1 MMLLPLFFACTG
13 SDPIAWECQLSDP
26 DALYATQLGCAED
39 FDSLASA
46 PLDASIPGA
55 RSVKTVV
62 DRVDGNAAYFQD
74 SVVYPIH
81 WDFAVEHLSGD
92 GLPLVPSLGEFNAT
106 EYYSPDRR
114 FVLGAMTYYEEPAK
128 WVYEISP
135 YDTATSQLIALAFDR
150 IRQDV
155 WITED
160 LYFHPSS
167 TAVELAAE
175 TLPPHIPI
183 ITTDELF
190 ADITYQALNLGT
202 AMGQL
207 RFMTTTELED
217 QIPTYRDVLVIDA
230 VPNDIAIVAALIT
243 AEFQTPL
250 SHVNV
255 LSQNRGT
262 PNMALTGAMEDEVL
276 RALEGKWVELTVEG
290 DDYSIR
296 EVTQDE
302 ADAWW
307 DANRPDPLVVT
318 PMDLSVTEMT
328 DAERVLDLEN
338 LDLAD
343 ALKKAVPAFG
353 GKGSH
358 FGGIS
363 MIEGLPVPEGFVVPV
378 YWYDRFMTVH
388 GFWDDVEAMLVD
400 PVFLG
405 TAEDRDAMLA
415 DFRDRIEAAELEPE
429 FLDAL
434 MAEIEQD
441 HLDQRLR
448 FRSSTNAED
457 VSDFNGAGLYTSV
470 TGDPNDPDKPIAD
483 AVRRVWAS
491 VWNFRAY
498 EEREYFG
505 ILHRDIGMAL
515 LVHHSFPDEEANGVA
530 ITANVYDSSGL
541 EPAFY
546 VNVQEGGESVVA
558 PEPDVSTDQFLYYFE
573 LPGQPIVFIQH
584 STEVPEG
591 ETVLTT
597 GETYE
602 LGVGLKLI
610 HDFFQPVYG
619 AGGGFYGMDVEFKF
633 DELDQGGEPTLWV
646 KQARPYP
653 GFGW

>member
-1 MMLLPLFFACTG
+1 MLLLTSLLACTG
-13 SDPIAWECQLSDP
+13 TEETVWECAVTDGEA
-26 DALYATQLGCAED
+26 ALYSTRIGCDTD
-39 FDSLASA
+39 FDHLASA

-62 DRVDGNAAYFQD
+62 DRADGNALYFQD
-74 SVVYPIH
+74 SVTYPIH

-92 GLPLVPSLGEFNAT
+92 GLPLVPSLGEFNTT

-114 FVLGAMTYYEEPAK
+114 FVLGAVTYYEEPAK

-150 IRQDV
+150 IRH
-155 WITED
+155 D
-160 LYFHPSS
+160 LFVRDELAFHPNS
-167 TAVELAAE
+167 TSVEAAAE
-175 TLPPHIPI
+175 TLPPHIPV

-202 AMGQL
+202 AMGKL
-207 RFMTTTELED
+207 RFMETEELETE
-217 QIPTYRDVLVIDA
+217 IPSYRDVLVLDA

-262 PNMALTGAMEDEVL
+262 PNMALTGAMENEEL

-290 DDYSIR
+290 TDYSIR
-296 EVTQDE
+296 EVTQEE
-302 ADAWW
+302 ADQWW
-307 DANRPDPLVVT
+307 EDNRPEPLDVT
-318 PMDLSVTEMT
+318 PFDLSVTEIT
-328 DAERVLDLEN
+328 DAEEILDLEN
-338 LDLAD
+338 LSLAE
-343 ALKKAVPAFG
+343 ALSVSVPAFG

-358 FGGIS
+358 YGGLVLID
-363 MIEGLPVPEGFVVPV
+363 GLPVPEGFVIPI

-388 GFWDDVEAMLVD
+388 GLWDVV
-400 PVFLG
+400 
-405 TAEDRDAMLA
+405 DAMLA
-415 DFRDRIEAAELEPE
+415 DPDFQGDANVRDERLADLRSQIETAELETE
-429 FLDAL
+429 FWDAL
-434 MAEIEQD
+434 LAEIADD
-441 HLDQRLR
+441 HDGERLR

-457 VSDFNGAGLYTSV
+457 VTGFNGAGLYTSI
-470 TGDPNDPDKPIAD
+470 TGDLSDPDRPVED
-483 AVRRVWAS
+483 AVRGVWAS

-498 EEREYFG
+498 EEREYFS
-505 ILHRDIGMAL
+505 IDHTTIGMAL

-530 ITANVYDSSGL
+530 ITANVYDTSGL

-546 VNVQEGGESVVA
+546 VNVQEGEESVVA
-558 PEPDVSTDQFLYYFE
+558 PEPDVTTDQFLYYFE

-584 STEVPEG
+584 SNLVADG

-597 GETYE
+597 AETYD
-602 LGVGLKLI
+602 LGVGLQAI
-610 HDFFQPVYG
+610 HDFFYPVYG
-619 AGGGFYGMDVEFKF
+619 DQSFYGMDVEFKF
-633 DELDQGGEPTLWV
+633 DDLDSGGDPTLWI